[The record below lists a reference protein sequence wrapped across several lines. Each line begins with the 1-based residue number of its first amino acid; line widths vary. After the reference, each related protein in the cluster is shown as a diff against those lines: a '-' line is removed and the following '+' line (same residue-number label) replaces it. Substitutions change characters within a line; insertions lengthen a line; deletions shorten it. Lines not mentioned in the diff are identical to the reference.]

1 MKLFFLLS
9 AFVFLLNSIVVAQKR
24 KTYTINPGEKA
35 TEVIPADEIFLYP
48 NFTPGTVYYKTG
60 PYSSGLLNYN
70 FLIAEIQFI
79 DPKGDTL
86 SLADEITIDYIA
98 FTRDT
103 FYYDNGY
110 LKFIRNCGKFKLAQ
124 KQFFSIANK
133 EKIGAMGIKTS
144 SSSIDTYTR
153 LPGNN
158 RFKSNGLVAQEVLT
172 LARNDLYYFG
182 DKFNHFK
189 RLNKKNLIEAYPA
202 KGKEIRD
209 YFKENS
215 LKKIT
220 EEDMVKLMES
230 LSEKK

>member
-9 AFVFLLNSIVVAQKR
+9 AFVFLLNSIVIAQKK
-24 KTYTINPGEKA
+24 KTYTINPGVKA
-35 TEVIPADEIFLYP
+35 TEVIPTDEIFLYP
-48 NFTPGTVYYKTG
+48 NFTPGTVHFKTG
-60 PYSSGLLNYN
+60 AYSSGLLNYN
-70 FLIAEIQFI
+70 FLVAEFQFI

-86 SLADEITIDYIA
+86 SLADEITIGYIA
-98 FTRDT
+98 VTRDT

-124 KQFFSIANK
+124 KQFFDVANL

-144 SSSIDTYTR
+144 SSSIDTHTR
-153 LPGNN
+153 LPGNY
-158 RFKSNGLVAQEVLT
+158 KSNGLIAQEVLT

-189 RLNKKNLIEAYPA
+189 RLNKKNLIGACPA
-202 KGKEIRD
+202 KEREIRD

-215 LKKIT
+215 LKEIT

-230 LSEKK
+230 LYEKK

>member
-24 KTYTINPGEKA
+24 KTYTINPGIKA
-35 TEVIPADEIFLYP
+35 TEVIPADELFLYP
-48 NFTPGTVYYKTG
+48 NFTTGTVYFKTG
-60 PYSSGLLNYN
+60 AYSPGLLNYN
-70 FLIAEIQFI
+70 FLIAEMQFI

-86 SLADEITIDYIA
+86 SLADEITIGYIVI
-98 FTRDT
+98 TRDT

-110 LKFIRNCGKFKLAQ
+110 LKFIRNCGEFKLAQ
-124 KQFFSIANK
+124 KQFFVLANR

-144 SSSIDTYTR
+144 SSSINTYTR
-153 LPGNN
+153 LPGNYKN
-158 RFKSNGLVAQEVLT
+158 NGLIAQEVLT

-215 LKKIT
+215 LKEIT

-230 LSEKK
+230 LNEKK

>member
-1 MKLFFLLS
+1 MFF
-9 AFVFLLNSIVVAQKR
+9 FLNSIVGAQKR
-24 KTYTINPGEKA
+24 KTYTINPGVKA
-35 TEVIPADEIFLYP
+35 TEVIPADELFLYP
-48 NFTPGTVYYKTG
+48 NFTTGKVYFKTG
-60 PYSSGLLNYN
+60 TNSPGLLNYN
-70 FLIAEIQFI
+70 FLLAEMQFI

-86 SLADEITIDYIA
+86 SLADEITIGYIA

-110 LKFIRNCGKFKLAQ
+110 LKFIRNSGEFKLAQ
-124 KQFFSIANK
+124 KQFFVLANK

-172 LARNDLYYFG
+172 LARYDLYYFG

-202 KGKEIRD
+202 KAKEIRD

-215 LKKIT
+215 LKETK
-220 EEDMVKLMES
+220 EQDLVKLMES
-230 LSEKK
+230 LSDNK

>member
-9 AFVFLLNSIVVAQKR
+9 AFVFLLNSIVGAQKR
-24 KTYTINPGEKA
+24 KTYTINPGVKA
-35 TEVIPADEIFLYP
+35 TEVIPTDEIFLYP
-48 NFTPGTVYYKTG
+48 NFTPGTVYFKTG
-60 PYSSGLLNYN
+60 AYSSGLLNYN

-86 SLADEITIDYIA
+86 SLADELTIGYIA

-110 LKFIRNCGKFKLAQ
+110 LKFIRNCVEFKLAQ
-124 KQFFSIANK
+124 KQFFDIANK

-144 SSSIDTYTR
+144 SSSINTYTR
-153 LPGNN
+153 LPGNY
-158 RFKSNGLVAQEVLT
+158 KSNGLIAQEVLT

-189 RLNKKNLIEAYPA
+189 RLNKKKLIGAYPA

-215 LKKIT
+215 LKEIT

-230 LSEKK
+230 LYEKK

>member
-1 MKLFFLLS
+1 MKLFFFLS

-24 KTYTINPGEKA
+24 KTYTINPGVKA
-35 TEVIPADEIFLYP
+35 TEVIPTDEIFLYP

>member
-35 TEVIPADEIFLYP
+35 AEVIPADELFLYP
-48 NFTPGTVYYKTG
+48 NFTPGKVYYKTG
-60 PYSSGLLNYN
+60 AYSSGLLNYN

-86 SLADEITIDYIA
+86 SPADEITIDYIA
-98 FTRDT
+98 FIRDT
-103 FYYDNGY
+103 FYYDKGY
-110 LKFIRNCGKFKLAQ
+110 LKFIHNCGKFKLAQ
-124 KQFFSIANK
+124 KQFFEIANK

-153 LPGNN
+153 LPDNN

-172 LARNDLYYFG
+172 LARYDLYYFG

-202 KGKEIRD
+202 KAKEIRD

-215 LKKIT
+215 LKET
-220 EEDMVKLMES
+220 NEEDLVKLMES

>member
-9 AFVFLLNSIVVAQKR
+9 VFVFLLNSIVNAQKR

-35 TEVIPADEIFLYP
+35 TEVIPTDEIFLYP
-48 NFTPGTVYYKTG
+48 NFTHGTVYFKTG
-60 PYSSGLLNYN
+60 AYSSSLLNYN

-79 DPKGDTL
+79 NPKGDTL
-86 SLADEITIDYIA
+86 SLADEITINYIA

-103 FYYDNGY
+103 FYYDKGY

-124 KQFFSIANK
+124 KQFFDISNK

-153 LPGNN
+153 LPGSNKYKN
-158 RFKSNGLVAQEVLT
+158 NGLVAQEVLT

-182 DKFNHFK
+182 DKFNLFK

-209 YFKENS
+209 YCKENS
-215 LKKIT
+215 LKEIT

-230 LSEKK
+230 LHEKK